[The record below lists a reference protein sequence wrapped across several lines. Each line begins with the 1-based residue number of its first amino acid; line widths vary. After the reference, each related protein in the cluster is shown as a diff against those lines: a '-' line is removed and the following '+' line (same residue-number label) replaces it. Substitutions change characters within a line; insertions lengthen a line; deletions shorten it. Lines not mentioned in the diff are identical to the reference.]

1 MSFQLKTREVDGVLI
16 LAPEGRLAAGEPL
29 EEFRAALDA
38 AFAAGHTRI
47 VLDMTRVSYIDSSAL
62 GCLVVTHT
70 RAQKAGG
77 ALALFGLSVRNLELM
92 ILTKLTTIFRLHE
105 TEIDALNSV
114 IPGREA
120 PHFDILEFVQR
131 QRAGRREAE

>member
-1 MSFQLKTREVDGVLI
+1 MAFQLTTRETDGVLI
-16 LAPEGRLAAGEPL
+16 IAPLGRLVAGEAL
-29 EEFRAALDA
+29 EEFRDAIDA
-38 AFAAGHTRI
+38 AFAAGQYRLVI
-47 VLDMTRVSYIDSSAL
+47 DMSRTSYIDSSAL

-77 ALALFGLSVRNLELM
+77 AMALFGLSLRNLELM
-92 ILTKLTTIFRLHE
+92 ILTKLSTIFHLHE
-105 TEIDALNSV
+105 TEIDAVNSV

-131 QRAGRREAE
+131 QRADHGGER